1 MVSLK
6 FSFYEEYDCKSD
18 SCEFVTMRDCFFA
31 SKNEFDIF
39 LQGHMRFVRTF
50 MSWKIKRSF
59 LEPFLCSNLKFGT
72 VKNVGNLSKTI
83 CNREV
88 EKVL

>member
-31 SKNEFDIF
+31 SKNGFDIF

-50 MSWKIKRSF
+50 TSWKINVHF
-59 LEPFLCSNLKFGT
+59 WNHFYVVISNLGP
-72 VKNVGNLSKTI
+72 
-83 CNREV
+83 
-88 EKVL
+88 